1 MIFFTATSIR
11 ERQHCNLFVLSLISA
26 LTDVS
31 STSVS
36 VATVIPSV
44 LKGSAFLGLHSEVCH
59 YGSYGR
65 DEFEFHQFKFASP
78 EIRPGF
84 RTLPPQCPSCRVVSS
99 WDNEDNNHDGD
110 NDEDND
116 NEPEEHEGD
125 DKFGLLECSCCGWK
139 NSYYLGDEW
148 EEMSGEGIL
157 AKGKWWGRKIVVV

>member
-1 MIFFTATSIR
+1 MDHMAGTNLNFTSSSSPA
-11 ERQHCNLFVLSLISA
+11 LKSA
-26 LTDVS
+26 RD
-31 STSVS
+31 
-36 VATVIPSV
+36 
-44 LKGSAFLGLHSEVCH
+44 SEL
-59 YGSYGR
+59 
-65 DEFEFHQFKFASP
+65 
-78 EIRPGF
+78 
-84 RTLPPQCPSCRVVSS
+84 LPPQCPSCRVVSS